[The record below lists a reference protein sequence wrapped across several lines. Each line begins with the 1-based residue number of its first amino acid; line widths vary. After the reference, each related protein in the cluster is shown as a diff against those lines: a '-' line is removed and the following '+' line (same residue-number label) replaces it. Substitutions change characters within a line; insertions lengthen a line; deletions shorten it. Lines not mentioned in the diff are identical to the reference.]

1 MAWKHS
7 LAYAVMFHSSGGQ
20 PSPTRGASQGFL
32 SHQVDN
38 SFHLDCCFTA
48 VTSAGHRVFLVV
60 ALIWPINWFLKGLSQ
75 AFNDNIS
82 HRQIVW
88 MLPYE
93 LGHHHQPHF
102 IISSTWTLIS
112 NTWPQWKMRCHPQH
126 GCVHQPAGLAEQ
138 HSRASWL
145 ALAVTGLH
153 TSAVWTVQQSRTKAL
168 SFEVYD
174 TPFWKPCATA
184 ASPLSALPSSSRML
198 MGSWLCR
205 SFRRAQK
212 QIPLLFRHS
221 HFMMDL
227 CKGGRWVEF

>member
-7 LAYAVMFHSSGGQ
+7 LAYAVMFYSSGGQ

-32 SHQVDN
+32 SKGFLL
-38 SFHLDCCFTA
+38 FHCSNICRPSCVLSCAPYMT
-48 VTSAGHRVFLVV
+48 HK
-60 ALIWPINWFLKGLSQ
+60 LISKVLSQ

-112 NTWPQWKMRCHPQH
+112 RTWPQWKMRCHPQH

-145 ALAVTGLH
+145 VLVVTGLH
-153 TSAVWTVQQSRTKAL
+153 TSAVWTVQQPRTKAL

-174 TPFWKPCATA
+174 TPFWKLFATA